1 MPSIFAWKRSSPRK
15 RAPPTPRLEAVKLPK
30 RSKTESTDCEQQK
43 NNAAQNTSHEI
54 KSREPTATTIKA
66 DLQFPETTEMK
77 PKTSTTTQPGCEAE
91 LSEDASNVLSTS
103 DLQERLNATLSK
115 NEKLQEEVSLLKEKN
130 ADLEQKFMK
139 CEERVFCLTDIAK
152 NDSLVTFY
160 TGFPNLKMMMVLYDF
175 LQPGANGENIHFSS
189 SGRED
194 VYTDTSEKPTKQG
207 RPRSLKPVDECF
219 LTLCRLRQGFAE
231 LH

>member
-1 MPSIFAWKRSSPRK
+1 M
-15 RAPPTPRLEAVKLPK
+15 KLPK

-66 DLQFPETTEMK
+66 NLQFPEITEMK
-77 PKTSTTTQPGCEAE
+77 PTTSTTTQPGCEAE

-115 NEKLQEEVSLLKEKN
+115 NEKLQEEVSQLKEKN

-139 CEERVFCLTDIAK
+139 CEERVFCLTNIAK

-160 TGFPNLKMMMVLYDF
+160 TGFPNLKTMMALYDF
-175 LQPGANGENIHFSS
+175 LQPGANGENIHFWS
-189 SGRED
+189 SGR
-194 VYTDTSEKPTKQG
+194 G
-207 RPRSLKPVDECF
+207 C
-219 LTLCRLRQGFAE
+219 
-231 LH
+231 LHRHQ